1 VKIYRKVG
9 DWQTITSALKKIL
22 HKDIF
27 IHFAFASCLI
37 FCIFSPEIFNISE
50 LNNERTYM
58 TTGKI
63 VQVIGPVVDIDFP
76 GGTLPSILNAVHIP
90 RTNSEGVQETLVCEV
105 QQHLGEERVRTV
117 AMDSTD
123 GLTRGMAANDT
134 GAPITVP
141 VGPQTLGRLI
151 NVIGNGIDALGEIKT
166 EKQYSIHREA
176 PHFVDLTTTQE
187 MFETGIKVID
197 LLEPYSK
204 GGKTGLFGGAGV
216 GKTVVIMELIH
227 NIALHHGGY
236 SVFGGVGERTRE
248 GNDLWLEMKESGVLD
263 KTALVFGQ
271 MNEPPGA
278 RQRVALTALTMAE
291 YFRDEEGKDVLLFID
306 NIFRFTQAGSEV
318 SALLGRMPSA
328 VGYQPTLATE
338 MGELQERITSTK
350 KGSITSV
357 QAIYVPADDL
367 TDPAPATAF
376 SHLDATTVLSRQVS
390 ELGIYPAVDPL
401 DSTSRILDPLVIGE
415 EHYETAK
422 SVKNILQAYKDLQD
436 IINILGM
443 DELSDE
449 DKITVQRARKI
460 QKFLS
465 QPFFVAEQFTGIP
478 GKYVKLEDT
487 IRSFKGI
494 IIGEYDHIPEQMFY
508 MKGAIEDVLDEY
520 KRSLN

>member
-1 VKIYRKVG
+1 M
-9 DWQTITSALKKIL
+9 
-22 HKDIF
+22 
-27 IHFAFASCLI
+27 
-37 FCIFSPEIFNISE
+37 
-50 LNNERTYM
+50 NE
-58 TTGKI
+58 GKI
-63 VQVIGPVVDIDFP
+63 VQVIGPVVDIDFS
-76 GGTLPSILNAVHIP
+76 GGKLPSILNAVKIP
-90 RTNSEGVQETLVCEV
+90 RTNIEGVQEELICEV
-105 QQHLGEERVRTV
+105 QQHLGQERVRTV

-123 GLTRGMAANDT
+123 GLVRGMQAFDLGN
-134 GAPITVP
+134 PIMVP
-141 VGPQTLGRLI
+141 VGPNTLGRLI
-151 NVIGNGIDALGEIKT
+151 NVIGHGIDSLPPIKS
-166 EKQYSIHREA
+166 EKMYPIHRPSPE
-176 PHFVDLTTTQE
+176 FDQLSTQKE

-291 YFRDEEGKDVLLFID
+291 YFRDDEGKDVLLFID
-306 NIFRFTQAGSEV
+306 NIFRFVQAGSEV

-328 VGYQPTLATE
+328 VGYQPTLGTE

-367 TDPAPATAF
+367 TDPAPATTF
-376 SHLDATTVLSRQVS
+376 SHLDATTVLSRQIS

-401 DSTSRILDPLVIGE
+401 DSTSRILDPHVVGE
-415 EHYETAK
+415 EHYNVAK
-422 SVKNILQAYKDLQD
+422 NVKEILQTYKDLQD

-449 DKITVQRARKI
+449 DKVTVSRARKI

-478 GKYVKLEDT
+478 GKYVKLADT

-494 IIGEYDHIPEQMFY
+494 INGEYDHIPENYFY
-508 MKGAIEDVLDEY
+508 MVGTIDEVVE
-520 KRSLN
+520 KHKKASA

>member
-1 VKIYRKVG
+1 M
-9 DWQTITSALKKIL
+9 
-22 HKDIF
+22 
-27 IHFAFASCLI
+27 
-37 FCIFSPEIFNISE
+37 
-50 LNNERTYM
+50 NE
-58 TTGKI
+58 GKI
-63 VQVIGPVVDIDFP
+63 VQVIGPVIDIDFS
-76 GGTLPSILNAVHIP
+76 GGKLPSILNAVKIP
-90 RTNSEGVQETLVCEV
+90 RKNIEGVEEELICEV

-123 GLTRGMAANDT
+123 GLVRGMKAYDLEN
-134 GAPITVP
+134 PIMVP
-141 VGPQTLGRLI
+141 VGPSTLGRLI
-151 NVIGNGIDALGEIKT
+151 NVIGHGIDSLPPIQSKMM
-166 EKQYSIHREA
+166 YPIHRSA
-176 PHFVDLTTTQE
+176 PKFDTLSTQKE

-306 NIFRFTQAGSEV
+306 NIFRFVQAGSEV

-328 VGYQPTLATE
+328 VGYQPTLGTE

-367 TDPAPATAF
+367 TDPAPATTF
-376 SHLDATTVLSRQVS
+376 SHLDATTVLSRQIS

-401 DSTSRILDPLVIGE
+401 DSTSRILEPGVVGQ
-415 EHYETAK
+415 EHYFVAK
-422 SVKNILQAYKDLQD
+422 TVKEILQTYKDLQD

-443 DELSDE
+443 DELSDH
-449 DKITVQRARKI
+449 DKLTVNRARKI

-478 GKYVKLEDT
+478 GKYVKLADT

-494 IIGEYDHIPEQMFY
+494 IDGQYDHIPENYFY
-508 MKGAIEDVLDEY
+508 MKGAIEEVIETY
-520 KRSLN
+520 KKDNP

>member
-1 VKIYRKVG
+1 M
-9 DWQTITSALKKIL
+9 
-22 HKDIF
+22 
-27 IHFAFASCLI
+27 
-37 FCIFSPEIFNISE
+37 
-50 LNNERTYM
+50 NE
-58 TTGKI
+58 GKI
-63 VQVIGPVVDIDFP
+63 VQVIGPVVDIDFS
-76 GGTLPSILNAVHIP
+76 GGKLPSILNAVRIP
-90 RTNSEGVQETLVCEV
+90 RKNIEGVEDNLICEV

-123 GLTRGMAANDT
+123 GLVRGMKAIDLGT
-134 GAPITVP
+134 PIQVP
-141 VGPQTLGRLI
+141 VGPHTLGRLI
-151 NVIGNGIDALGEIKT
+151 NVIGEGIDALPPIKSD
-166 EKQYSIHREA
+166 KKYSIHRPA
-176 PHFVDLTTTQE
+176 PAFESLTTQRE
-187 MFETGIKVID
+187 MFETGIKVVD
-197 LLEPYSK
+197 LLEPYCK

-216 GKTVVIMELIH
+216 GKTVIIMELIH

-278 RQRVALTALTMAE
+278 RQRVALTALTLAE

-306 NIFRFTQAGSEV
+306 NIFRFVQAGSEV

-328 VGYQPTLATE
+328 VGYQPTLGTE

-367 TDPAPATAF
+367 TDPAPATTF
-376 SHLDATTVLSRQVS
+376 SHLDATTVLSRQIS
-390 ELGIYPAVDPL
+390 DMGIYPAVDPL
-401 DSTSRILDPLVIGE
+401 DSTSRILEPGVVGE
-415 EHYETAK
+415 EHYQVAK
-422 SVKNILQAYKDLQD
+422 RVKEILQTYKDLQD

-449 DKITVQRARKI
+449 DKISVSRARKI

-465 QPFFVAEQFTGIP
+465 QPFHVAEAFTGIP

-487 IRSFKGI
+487 IRGFKGI
-494 IIGEYDHIPEQMFY
+494 IEGEFDHLSENSFY
-508 MKGAIEDVLDEY
+508 MVGTIDEAVE
-520 KRSLN
+520 KHKQATA